1 MKIFKLFFVAVALVV
16 FNNCQNDDTVATETV
31 PTSNLNQQFV
41 KVIDVSNT
49 PDIQEIVKELQSGTK
64 QNKAIVSQRIVNC
77 TLDSDIGCG
86 SETALEIE
94 EYVNT
99 SNCINFTQGTL
110 IFPPQAQQFT
120 FDYSYYIDGDSDI
133 NLDRYQYQFDAHIA
147 EIERQIKPLKIA
159 FIQAD
164 AQNGCFNERGWNVD
178 QVVYT
183 VILGN

>member
-1 MKIFKLFFVAVALVV
+1 MKTFKLIIAVVALVA
-16 FNNCQNDDTVATETV
+16 FNSCQNDENVVTETV
-31 PTSNLNQQFV
+31 PTSTQNQQFV

-49 PDIQEIVKELQSGTK
+49 PEIQQLAKELKSGK
-64 QNKAIVSQRIVNC
+64 KLQNTAISQRIVNC
-77 TLDSDIGCG
+77 TLDSDIQCG
-86 SETALEIE
+86 SESAQEIE
-94 EYVNT
+94 AYVNT
-99 SNCINFTQGTL
+99 SNCISYTQGTL

-133 NLDRYQYQFDAHIA
+133 NMDRYQFQFDAHIA
-147 EIERQIKPLKIA
+147 EIQRQINPLKIA

>member
-1 MKIFKLFFVAVALVV
+1 MKTFKLCMAALAVVL
-16 FNNCQNDDTVATETV
+16 FNSCQNEETVATETV
-31 PTSNLNQQFV
+31 PTSNQNQQFV
-41 KVIDVSNT
+41 NVIDVSNT
-49 PDIQEIVKELQSGTK
+49 PEVQQLAKELKEGKKIQA
-64 QNKAIVSQRIVNC
+64 NAISQRIVNC

-86 SETALEIE
+86 SDTALEIE

-99 SNCINFTQGTL
+99 SNCINFSQGTL

-133 NLDRYQYQFDAHIA
+133 NLDRYQFQFDAHIA
-147 EIERQIKPLKIA
+147 EIERQVEPLKIA

>member
-1 MKIFKLFFVAVALVV
+1 MKTFKLVIAVVALVA
-16 FNNCQNDDTVATETV
+16 FNSCQNDENVVTETV
-31 PTSNLNQQFV
+31 PTSTQNQQFV

-49 PDIQEIVKELQSGTK
+49 PEIQQLAKEL
-64 QNKAIVSQRIVNC
+64 KAGKIIPSSEISQRIVNC
-77 TLDSDIGCG
+77 TLDNDIQCG
-86 SETALEIE
+86 SESAQEIE
-94 EYVNT
+94 AYVNN
-99 SNCINFTQGTL
+99 SNCINYTQGTI

-133 NLDRYQYQFDAHIA
+133 NMDRYQYQFDAHIA
-147 EIERQIKPLKIA
+147 EIERQISPNKIA
-159 FIQAD
+159 FVQAD

>member
-1 MKIFKLFFVAVALVV
+1 MKTFKLCIAIVTLVV
-16 FNNCQNDDTVATETV
+16 FNSCQNDENVVTETI
-31 PTSNLNQQFV
+31 PANSQNQQFV

-49 PDIQEIVKELQSGTK
+49 PEIHELAKELQSGK
-64 QNKAIVSQRIVNC
+64 KIQASELSQRIVNC
-77 TLDSDIGCG
+77 TLDSDIQCG
-86 SETALEIE
+86 SESALEIE
-94 EYVNT
+94 AYVNT
-99 SNCINFTQGTL
+99 SNCINYPQGTL

-133 NLDRYQYQFDAHIA
+133 NLDRYQFQFDAHVA
-147 EIERQIKPLKIA
+147 EIQRQIKPMKIA